1 MTRCLVC
8 DEPTDEESEICRDCQ
23 ESFMQQ
29 DTSEESEIGEPS
41 NAKLTAGF
49 RMLKGQGE

>member
-1 MTRCLVC
+1 MNRCLVC
-8 DEPTDEESEICRDCQ
+8 DEPTDEESEICRSCQ
-23 ESFMQQ
+23 ENFMQQ
-29 DTSEESEIGEPS
+29 DEEEEADIGKAT

>member
-1 MTRCLVC
+1 MNRCLVC
-8 DEPTDEESEICRDCQ
+8 DEPTDEEDEICRACK
-23 ESFMQQ
+23 ENFMH
-29 DTSEESEIGEPS
+29 EESETEAEIGKAT

>member
-1 MTRCLVC
+1 MNRCLVC
-8 DEPTDEESEICRDCQ
+8 EDPTDEENEICVPCQ
-23 ESFMQQ
+23 FSFMEQ
-29 DTSEESEIGEPS
+29 DAEEEEEIGKAT